1 MDLDLP
7 QTTEALGG
15 ARVNQFSIFTRN
27 KVGAMLDLVR
37 LLNDHHVEV
46 LATNVETSADTAL
59 VRVVVSDPETIEG
72 IFHLHQIPYSVSPL
86 VVVELDGSFELG
98 ALLAALLAAEVNIFG
113 SYALLTQPRGKPALA
128 LHVEDND
135 CAVDV
140 LKNGGFTVLNQS
152 DISR

>member
-86 VVVELDGSFELG
+86 VVVELDGAFELG